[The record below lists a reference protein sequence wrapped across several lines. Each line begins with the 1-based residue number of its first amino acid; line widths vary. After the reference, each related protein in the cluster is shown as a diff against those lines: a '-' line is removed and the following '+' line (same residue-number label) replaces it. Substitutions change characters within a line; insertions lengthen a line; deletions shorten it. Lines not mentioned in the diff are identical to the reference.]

1 MKIIIQTQISENYG
15 SHDWSGEGEC
25 PQHWKN
31 KGGSTYIFAG
41 VSIDQAQDRE
51 FYESCKKS
59 VRNHNESWAEDII
72 DFSVVDDC
80 VSNSDYH
87 ADWESPVMIEHT
99 EAGFVG
105 SRITS
110 NEGEYRTMKREI
122 KEKRETWLQQD
133 GEREEYLVE
142 FIKTDGT
149 VLNWKG
155 EAVLE
160 RSSH

>member
-1 MKIIIQTQISENYG
+1 
-15 SHDWSGEGEC
+15 
-25 PQHWKN
+25 
-31 KGGSTYIFAG
+31 
-41 VSIDQAQDRE
+41 
-51 FYESCKKS
+51 
-59 VRNHNESWAEDII
+59 
-72 DFSVVDDC
+72 
-80 VSNSDYH
+80 
-87 ADWESPVMIEHT
+87 MIEHT